1 MEGSTSAVPWRV
13 AIITSVPVVAQNHVK
28 MVRGLGHEAVAV
40 IVARRR
46 APGAP
51 ATPFAAEHVSDAPEE
66 VDVLFA
72 ATKDSLAR
80 LLRGCELDLAISA
93 GFPWR
98 IPAEAIE
105 VPRLGIVNAHPSL
118 LPRYRGPFPVAWA
131 VRNGEREIGLT
142 YHVMDAD
149 FDTGNVLA
157 QAAIPL
163 ADDETD
169 ESLYAK
175 FPAVGAK
182 LLETVFDR
190 LARGDRGDVQE
201 GGEYHSHFEEAYRR
215 IDPSQPAA
223 EVHLQVRAWS
233 FVPPGLRG
241 DAPILARDGGRVRV
255 LRSSLTEVAGA
266 DRLECADGPLWL
278 VETTPA

>member
-1 MEGSTSAVPWRV
+1 MPDSWRV
-13 AIITSVPVVAQNHVK
+13 AIITSVPVIAQNHVDA
-28 MVRGLGHEAVAV
+28 VRSLGHEPVAV
-40 IVARRR
+40 IAPRRR
-46 APGAP
+46 APGGP
-51 ATPFAAEHVSDAPEE
+51 PMPLLAEQVTDAPEE
-66 VDVLFA
+66 LDVLFA
-72 ATKDSLAR
+72 ASKHSLAR
-80 LLRGCELDLAISA
+80 LLRGCELDLAICA

-105 VPRLGIVNAHPSL
+105 APRLGIINGHPSL

-157 QAAIPL
+157 QAPIPL

-169 ESLYAK
+169 ESLFAK
-175 FPAVGAK
+175 FPAIGAK
-182 LLETVFDR
+182 LLEIAFDR

-201 GGEYHSHFEEAYRR
+201 GGEYYGRFEEAYRH
-215 IDPSQPAA
+215 IDPSRPAV
-223 EVHLQVRAWS
+223 EVDRQVRAWS

-241 DAPILARDGGRVRV
+241 DAPILERGGTRVRV
-255 LRSSLTEVAGA
+255 LRASLAEVAGA
-266 DRLECADGPLWL
+266 DRLECADGPVWL
-278 VETTPA
+278 VETTPS